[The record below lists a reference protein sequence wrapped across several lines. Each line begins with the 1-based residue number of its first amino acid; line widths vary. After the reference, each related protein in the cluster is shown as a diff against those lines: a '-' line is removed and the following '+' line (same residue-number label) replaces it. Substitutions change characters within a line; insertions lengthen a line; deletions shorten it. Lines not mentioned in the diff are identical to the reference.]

1 MRISDGDGCVAASM
15 PRTGHPRAHGTNVVM
30 LVANLAGIYHE
41 GRNFMSNYKT

>member
-15 PRTGHPRAHGTNVVM
+15 PRTSHPQAYCTNVVM
-30 LVANLAGIYHE
+30 FIANLAGIYHE